1 MSEAKESYR
10 QIMKATSIFGGVQFI
25 QIIITVIRS
34 KFVAVLLGPLGMGIN
49 GLLQS
54 TTLLIAGITNFGLGT
69 SAVKSVAHAFGT
81 GDEKKIATI
90 IAVVRKLVWFTGFLG
105 CIVTLSLSS
114 VLSKLTF
121 GNYNYTWAFVW
132 LSITL
137 LINQI
142 SVGQNVVLRG
152 TRRIKHMA
160 KSSVIGSFLGLF
172 TSLPLYYF
180 FGNDGIVPA
189 LIITSITT
197 LLLTWYF
204 SSKVELPTVSVSM
217 DTVVR
222 DGKEMMKLGFMLSL
236 SSLITLAASYVLRT
250 YIGSIGG
257 ISQVGLYTA
266 GFAIINTYVG
276 MIFTAMST
284 DYYPRL
290 AAVADNQEKR
300 TELINQQGEIAL
312 LILGP
317 LLCVFIVFIS
327 LIIHILYSSK
337 FIAIGEMVQWAALGV
352 FFKAASWPVAFI
364 LVAKGKSK
372 IFFANELATNI
383 YMLILNIVFY
393 KYWGLNGLGVSFFL
407 SYLIYYIQVYIITHT
422 MFQYSMDMTFK
433 KILLFNFASGVACFL
448 VYQYFALTV
457 VYILGSLICL
467 LIIIIS
473 FYMLNKKMD
482 IIKIK
487 KQTK

>member
-352 FFKAASWPVAFI
+352 FFKAASWPIGFI
-364 LVAKGKSK
+364 FVAKGNSK
-372 IFFANELATNI
+372 LFFASELAANI
-383 YMLILNIVFY
+383 YMLILNLLFY
-393 KYWGLNGLGVSFFL
+393 KLWGLNGLGVSYFI
-407 SYLIYYIQVYIITHT
+407 SYILLHIQVYIIAYKKYHYKMNT
-422 MFQYSMDMTFK
+422 MFL
-433 KILLFNFASGVACFL
+433 KILFFYFLTGLVCFL
-448 VYQYFALTV
+448 LSSYFTETIVYVVGSTFALLLTFISL
-457 VYILGSLICL
+457 YILN
-467 LIIIIS
+467 
-473 FYMLNKKMD
+473 NKLG
-482 IIKIK
+482 IVKIK
-487 KQTK
+487 K

>member
-1 MSEAKESYR
+1 MQVEHKDSYK
-10 QIMKATSIFGGVQFI
+10 QIVKATSIFGGVQVI
-25 QIIITVIRS
+25 QILISIIRS

-49 GLLQS
+49 GLLSS
-54 TTLLIAGITNFGLGT
+54 TIGLIAGITNFGLGT
-69 SAVKSVAHAFGT
+69 SAVKSIAHAFGT
-81 GDEKKIATI
+81 GDEQKIATI
-90 IAVVRKLVWFTGFLG
+90 IAVLRKLVWFTGFLG
-105 CIVTLSLSS
+105 FIITLCLSS

-121 GNYNYTWAFVW
+121 GNYEYTWAFVW

-142 SVGQNVVLRG
+142 SIGQAVVLRG

-160 KSSVIGSFLGLF
+160 KSTIIGSFLGLF

-180 FGNDGIVPA
+180 YGNDGIVPA

-204 SSKVELPTVSVSM
+204 SSKVELPIVNVSFN
-217 DTVVR
+217 TAIHQ
-222 DGKEMMKLGFMLSL
+222 GKEMMKLGFVLSI
-236 SSLITLAASYVLRT
+236 SSLITLATSYLLRT

-257 ISQVGLYTA
+257 LSQVGLYTA

-290 AAVADNQEKR
+290 AAIADYKEKR
-300 TELINQQGEIAL
+300 TELINQQGEVAL

-317 LLCVFIVFIS
+317 ILCLFIIFIS
-327 LIIHILYSSK
+327 LIIYILYSSK
-337 FIAIGEMVQWAALGV
+337 FFEISEMIQWAALGV
-352 FFKAASWPVAFI
+352 FFKAASWPIGFI
-364 LVAKGKSK
+364 FLAKGDTKVFLASE
-372 IFFANELATNI
+372 IATNI

-393 KYWGLNGLGVSFFL
+393 KFWGMNGLGL
-407 SYLIYYIQVYIITHT
+407 SYFISYILLFIQVYIIAYKKYEYKMNS
-422 MFQYSMDMTFK
+422 MFI
-433 KILLFNFASGVACFL
+433 KILFFYFLTGIVCFL
-448 VYQYFALTV
+448 ISSYFIINV
-457 VYILGSLICL
+457 VYVLGTIISL
-467 LIIIIS
+467 LISLVSLYI
-473 FYMLNKKMD
+473 LNNKLD

-487 KQTK
+487 K